1 VTPTHDPLPVARD
14 YSAFDRAVAAVP
26 RRPPGTIAHG
36 GPAPARR
43 VLAYMLDPLI
53 LALAWAVLVA
63 LLEVAIGSS
72 AHAVW
77 DLVDSAGLPAAAVH
91 GTLIVV
97 MFAVVLLPL
106 VTLNAWEAWTGNT
119 PAKRLL
125 GLFVL
130 GTDDSRAPR
139 GRIVLR
145 WATKSAWFLLLLLAF
160 CLDAVGFPGVEWVTV
175 LSFCASVV
183 FFIGSVPGVVGYVT
197 LHDLVAGTKL
207 VKRA

>member
-1 VTPTHDPLPVARD
+1 MTPTPEPLPIARD
-14 YSAFDRAVAAVP
+14 LSAFDRAVAAVP

-43 VLAYMLDPLI
+43 VLAYLLDPLI

-72 AHAVW
+72 AHAS
-77 DLVDSAGLPAAAVH
+77 DLVDHAGLPAAAFH
-91 GTLIVV
+91 WTLLIV

-106 VTLNAWEAWTGNT
+106 VALNAWEAWTGNT

-130 GTDDSRAPR
+130 GTDDRRVPR
-139 GRIVLR
+139 KRIVLR
-145 WATKSAWFLLLLLAF
+145 WATKSAWLLLLLLASG
-160 CLDAVGFPGVEWVTV
+160 LDALGLPGVDWVTV

-183 FFIGSVPGVVGYVT
+183 FFVGSVPGVVGYVT

-207 VKRA
+207 VKRS